1 MAEKVSP
8 PKRKWEMKSPID
20 SVIVDMIIDHFNAQ
34 SIEKKSEML
43 TGQNFTDICLEAE
56 RIYYEEIM
64 IEQEMASA

>member
-1 MAEKVSP
+1 MAEKTLP